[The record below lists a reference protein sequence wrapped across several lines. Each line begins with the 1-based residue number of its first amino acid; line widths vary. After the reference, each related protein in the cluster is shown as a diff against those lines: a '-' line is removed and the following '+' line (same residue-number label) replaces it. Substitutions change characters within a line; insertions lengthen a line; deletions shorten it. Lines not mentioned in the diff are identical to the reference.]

1 MMRFLGGVRFRIG
14 WPRASAGHHARNL
27 GIIFWV
33 GGFLHE
39 NIRSYGNS
47 NVALHRSGEM
57 GCCIHE
63 IDKREFGGV
72 QFRLS
77 FDLLNRK
84 MLRVLEVKRSG
95 GRGVSKSTMGCG

>member
-1 MMRFLGGVRFRIG
+1 MRFLGGVRFRIG
-14 WPRASAGHHARNL
+14 WPSTSAGHHARNL
-27 GIIFWV
+27 GIIFCV
-33 GGFLHE
+33 RGFLQKS
-39 NIRSYGNS
+39 IRSYGNS
-47 NVALHRSGEM
+47 NVALHRSGKM

-63 IDKREFGGV
+63 IDKREFGGG

-95 GRGVSKSTMGCG
+95 GSGVSKITMGCG

>member
-1 MMRFLGGVRFRIG
+1 MRFLGGVRFRIG
-14 WPRASAGHHARNL
+14 WPGACARHHARTL
-27 GIIFWV
+27 GIAFGV
-33 GGFLHE
+33 GGFFHE

-47 NVALHRSGEM
+47 NVALHRSGKM

-63 IDKREFGGV
+63 IDKREFGRG

-84 MLRVLEVKRSG
+84 MLRVLEVQPSAG
-95 GRGVSKSTMGCG
+95 TGVSKTIRECC